1 MPRVSFFFYVS
12 LGSFSVLYR
21 YHDLVA
27 DIISCSLPI
36 LFLYDILNR
45 TAPVPKFSFLSFFF
59 LLFPT
64 AMGFRV
70 ADFRA
75 GRKIIHLLSNDVVAL
90 GSNKGNLLLER
101 I

>member
-1 MPRVSFFFYVS
+1 
-12 LGSFSVLYR
+12 
-21 YHDLVA
+21 
-27 DIISCSLPI
+27 
-36 LFLYDILNR
+36 
-45 TAPVPKFSFLSFFF
+45 
-59 LLFPT
+59 
-64 AMGFRV
+64 MGFRV